1 MYSAILNLGMKLQLT
16 KDKTIEIN
24 FPSGGA
30 GRRKLSDVTGVFLN
44 SGDPRGCP
52 AVRLQRRKGAWS
64 VAAAGFVPPPS
75 GELPA
80 SWEQIG
86 NQPTWSLPPEFQA
99 SAAAIA
105 VASPDMLIRQTTPDA
120 LTQDLA
126 PTTAPALS
134 GAAAPEPAKKKLG
147 IRREAPAA
155 PAAPKAAETAPAK
168 AVDPGEI
175 QPRVP
180 VSSQGM
186 RFVMA
191 PLAEE
196 PLVIQSALPEYQ
208 VLWLSRLLPEGKRP
222 TAASVQTLPSA
233 LLASISEQP
242 EFAAVEGN
250 ALAIYVMKT
259 AVYFAAYRAGQ
270 LLMFRQCPGA
280 AGWEMMREGV
290 KLRLGLDDEMVDEI
304 LDDAIVDPRSAME
317 PFVRPVLQQ
326 LEVSLQYLASRLS
339 MRVDKVFV
347 MGLPSGA
354 RYWSQMA
361 EDALQTPLVAPSA
374 FEGLAL
380 PPKDTVLAGLTPS
393 QTQVFLPALGA
404 ARAAMEVDE

>member
-1 MYSAILNLGMKLQLT
+1 MKLQLT

-24 FPSGGA
+24 FPGGAGA

-52 AVRLQRRKGAWS
+52 AVRLQRRKGVWG
-64 VAAAGFVPPPS
+64 VAAAGFVPPPA

-80 SWEQIG
+80 SWEQAG
-86 NQPTWSLPPEFQA
+86 SQPAWSLPAEFQA
-99 SAAAIA
+99 PVAALA
-105 VASPDMLIRQTTPDA
+105 VQSPDMLVRQTSPDA
-120 LTQDLA
+120 LTLDLA
-126 PTTAPALS
+126 ASAPAS
-134 GAAAPEPAKKKLG
+134 GAQSPAPGKKKLG
-147 IRREAPAA
+147 IRRETPVAT
-155 PAAPKAAETAPAK
+155 KAAEGGASKAAAPEEAR
-168 AVDPGEI
+168 PG
-175 QPRVP
+175 VP
-180 VSSQGM
+180 VSAQGM
-186 RFVMA
+186 RFVVA

-196 PLVIQSALPEYQ
+196 PFVIQSALPEFQ

-233 LLASISEQP
+233 LLAAICEQP
-242 EFAAVEGN
+242 EFNAVEGN
-250 ALAIYVMKT
+250 ALAIFVMKT

>member
-1 MYSAILNLGMKLQLT
+1 MKLQLT

-24 FPSGGA
+24 FPGGGGA
-30 GRRKLSDVTGVFLN
+30 GKRRLSDVTGVVLN

-52 AVRLQRRKGAWS
+52 AVRLQHRKGVWS
-64 VAAAGFVPPPS
+64 VAAAGFVPPPA

-86 NQPTWSLPPEFQA
+86 KQPTWTLPPEFQA
-99 SAAAIA
+99 PVAALA
-105 VASPDMLIRQTTPDA
+105 VASSDMLVRQTSPDA
-120 LTQDLA
+120 LTLDLA
-126 PTTAPALS
+126 PSSSPVAAIAPA
-134 GAAAPEPAKKKLG
+134 ATPAKKKLG
-147 IRREAPAA
+147 IRRDAP
-155 PAAPKAAETAPAK
+155 APAK
-168 AVDPGEI
+168 TADAPAGKAAAPGEI
-175 QPRVP
+175 QPGVP
-180 VSSQGM
+180 VSAQGM

-196 PLVIQSALPEYQ
+196 PFVIQSALPEYQ
-208 VLWLSRLLPEGKRP
+208 VLWLSRLLPEGRRP
-222 TAASVQTLPSA
+222 TAASVQTLPAS
-233 LLASISEQP
+233 LLASICEQP
-242 EFAAVEGN
+242 EFNEVEGN
-250 ALAIYVMKT
+250 ALAIFVMKT
-259 AVYFAAYRAGQ
+259 AVYFAAYREGR

-290 KLRLGLDDEMVDEI
+290 KLRLGLEEEMVDEI
-304 LDDAIVDPRSAME
+304 LDDAIIDPRSAME

-326 LEVSLQYLASRLS
+326 LEVSLQYLSSRLG

-380 PPKDTVLAGLTPS
+380 PPKDTALAGLTPS

-404 ARAAMEVDE
+404 ARAAMEGDE